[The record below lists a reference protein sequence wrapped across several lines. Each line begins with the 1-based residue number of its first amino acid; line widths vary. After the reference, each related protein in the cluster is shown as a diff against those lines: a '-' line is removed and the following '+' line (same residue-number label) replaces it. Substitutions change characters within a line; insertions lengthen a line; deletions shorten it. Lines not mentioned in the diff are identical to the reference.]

1 MSINETNI
9 SKPINS
15 ALKIISIIINDSYG
29 GWRLSQQAV
38 DLYNQRTNQTH
49 TSATL
54 DNDFREDLI
63 LINIVKEL
71 GPLASGYYASL
82 KVVDVVKDYYVI
94 DEYDG
99 LESVH
104 FADILCGNMIDKIV
118 IDNNSTDQ
126 EKIHILRMACQERR
140 NASKIFNSFESNM

>member
-1 MSINETNI
+1 MSTNETNI
-9 SKPINS
+9 FNPINYT
-15 ALKIISIIINDSYG
+15 LKVISVIINDSYG

-38 DLYNQRTNQTH
+38 DLYNQRTNQNH
-49 TSATL
+49 TYKTL
-54 DNDFREDLI
+54 TNDFREDLI

-99 LESVH
+99 LETVH
-104 FADILCGNMIDKIV
+104 FADILCANMVDKIV
-118 IDNNSTDQ
+118 MDNTSTDQ

-140 NASKIFNSFESNM
+140 NASKIFESLESNM